1 VVEFPGSCTE
11 LHVLMG
17 ELPGWWLYVVGCIG
31 CRRWLVLLEA
41 LPSQLQLAFLT
52 GVLLLLLL
60 LLLLGLSKLRR
71 AIADAT
77 LVKLLLLLLPSSLP
91 IVALLLVMLL
101 LLLLAMGLVL
111 RSAAAVLAAT
121 ALPAAT
127 AVTAATGT
135 SPATATAA
143 VTAATAATAPGSSN
157 SCITAAAG
165 SCASGC
171 SYARHDRSK
180 LVSAAPTPG
189 AAAILLRPLTDSP
202 ANMYSA
208 GSIQLW
214 VLQPATRSSCSSGQA
229 ARIFW
234 TPSSPT

>member
-1 VVEFPGSCTE
+1 MVEFPGSPTA
-11 LHVLMG
+11 LHVLLG
-17 ELPGWWLYVVGCIG
+17 ELPCWWLYVVGCIG
-31 CRRWLVLLEA
+31 CRRWLELLEV
-41 LPSQLQLAFLT
+41 LPSQLDFLT
-52 GVLLLLLL
+52 GLLLVLLLLLE
-60 LLLLGLSKLRR
+60 LSKLRR
-71 AIADAT
+71 AMADAT
-77 LVKLLLLLLPSSLP
+77 LVKLLLLLLLPSSLP
-91 IVALLLVMLL
+91 IIALLLALLPTLL
-101 LLLLAMGLVL
+101 LGVGLLL

-127 AVTAATGT
+127 GT
-135 SPATATAA
+135 SPAAATAA
-143 VTAATAATAPGSSN
+143 VTAATAATAPGSN

-165 SCASGC
+165 GCASGC
-171 SYARHDRSK
+171 SYARHDKSK
-180 LVSAAPTPG
+180 LVRAAPTPG

-229 ARIFW
+229 ARSFW